1 MNWRRLDLNLLVVFD
16 AVMHERNAT
25 RAAKKLNMSQ
35 PAVSHAL
42 MRLRSALGDELFV
55 RTPDGMQPT
64 PQAEHLAPSIRQAL
78 ADLGA
83 VLENKRTFDPQGV
96 SRTFV
101 VALNNYAALVIA
113 PPLTAAAMREAPQV
127 TLDLRPSGTL
137 DITERLDRGDFD
149 LAVGRLAAP
158 AERFCDIRLFDDGFA
173 CLIRKDHPAIGDDG
187 AINIQRLANL
197 PHLDVSSTGEGTS
210 FVDAELSRLALQRR
224 IVMRPPLLATAG
236 ILAQSDMVAVM
247 AKGAAKAFA
256 AKSSLQVLNLPFPA
270 PTLPIAML
278 WHRRLDDQPPHRWL
292 RQLVVRVCTALKP
305 RRGSN

>member
-1 MNWRRLDLNLLVVFD
+1 
-16 AVMHERNAT
+16 
-25 RAAKKLNMSQ
+25 
-35 PAVSHAL
+35 
-42 MRLRSALGDELFV
+42 
-55 RTPDGMQPT
+55 
-64 PQAEHLAPSIRQAL
+64 
-78 ADLGA
+78 
-83 VLENKRTFDPQGV
+83 
-96 SRTFV
+96 
-101 VALNNYAALVIA
+101 
-113 PPLTAAAMREAPQV
+113 
-127 TLDLRPSGTL
+127 
-137 DITERLDRGDFD
+137 
-149 LAVGRLAAP
+149 
-158 AERFCDIRLFDDGFA
+158 
-173 CLIRKDHPAIGDDG
+173 
-187 AINIQRLANL
+187 L

-224 IVMRPPLLATAG
+224 IVMRAPLLATAG